1 MMCHDHSVCVKWCTM
16 ITLSVWNDVPYSP
29 TVCVKLRTIFTQCLV
44 KSHPIFTQCLCE
56 MICHIHQV
64 SVWNYVPCSL
74 SVCVKWCVIFTQC
87 LCEIC
92 AMFTQCC
99 VNLCAIFSDHVKL
112 CAIFTQCLCEI
123 MCHIHSGSVKLYH
136 ERLGIVV
143 CVSNWGKTCDLLQWF
158 VNKLEKLVISTLD
171 CSWLVARVVKKC
183 GGGERW
189 GWGGRGELV
198 VHHDDLW
205 TFDELEQT
213 CAACM
218 LVTEREREREK
229 SVWSTMMICEQ
240 LEQLENSCDR
250 PRLCTWLCVHW

>member
-1 MMCHDHSVCVKWCTM
+1 MMCHDHSVCVKWCAM

-112 CAIFTQCLCEI
+112 CAIFTQCLCAV
-123 MCHIHSGSVKLYH
+123 MCHIHSGCVKFYH
-136 ERLGIVV
+136 EHLGIVV
-143 CVSNWGKTCDLLQWF
+143 CVSNWRETCDLLQWF

-183 GGGERW
+183 GGGEGW
-189 GWGGRGELV
+189 GWGGGGTNLWCTMMICEHLKNWNRLV
-198 VHHDDLW
+198 THRDCLW
-205 TFDELEQT
+205 M
-213 CAACM
+213 AACM
-218 LVTEREREREK
+218 LVTERERERK
-229 SVWSTMMICEQ
+229 K
-240 LEQLENSCDR
+240 
-250 PRLCTWLCVHW
+250 CVIYHDDLWTVGTVGKFLW